1 MKPWF
6 SLNKSVLGNLV
17 RVNLKFIVL
26 LVLGWP
32 LAAGANQVDRKQ
44 SELDALKQR
53 LQTLQQ
59 EFRTTQT
66 HRKEAADE
74 LSESERA
81 ISTGVRQLR
90 QLDSE
95 RQRTQGDLLTL
106 NQQAEATKVR
116 IHQQQTHLAQALNAA
131 YQRGQGDAVK
141 LILNGADPNQSA
153 RDLRYL
159 AHLSRAQ
166 HAMIESLRV
175 DLARLDALQQEAAEK
190 TTELTHL
197 QAAREAEHQK
207 LLADKTA
214 RAQVLNKL
222 SAQIQQQ
229 RREISGLQRDERS
242 LTQLVERLNRLM
254 AQQAAREA
262 ARARART
269 AQEAK
274 QRRQVEASANGKPG
288 KALAINTETP
298 VAFQSDQPFSR
309 LKGSLR
315 LPVAGELMNRF
326 GAPRE
331 GGGLSWKGLFI
342 RAAQGSVVKAIAAGQ
357 VVFSEWLRGFGN
369 LIIVDH
375 GDGYMSLYSN
385 NESLYKQVG
394 TRVQPGDA
402 IATVG
407 NSGGQ
412 PDTGLYFEMR
422 HQSRPVNPLLWVK

>member
-1 MKPWF
+1 VNVRP
-6 SLNKSVLGNLV
+6 SL
-17 RVNLKFIVL
+17 VL
-26 LVLGWP
+26 LALIWP
-32 LAAGANQVDRKQ
+32 LCASANQVDRKQ
-44 SELDALKQR
+44 AELDALKQR

-59 EFRTTQT
+59 EFRDTQV
-66 HRKEAADE
+66 HRREAVDE
-74 LSESERA
+74 LRQSERA
-81 ISTGVRQLR
+81 ISNAMRQLR
-90 QLDSE
+90 QLESE
-95 RQRTQGDLLTL
+95 RERAQTELQTL
-106 NQQAEATKVR
+106 SQQADATTLR
-116 IHQQQTHLAQALNAA
+116 IREHQEHLGRAMKGA
-131 YQRGQGDAVK
+131 YQRGQGDALK
-141 LILNGADPNQSA
+141 LILNGADPNQAA

-166 HAMIESLRV
+166 HAMIETLRA
-175 DLARLDALQQEAAEK
+175 DLAQLIALQQK
-190 TTELTHL
+190 TEQKTSELTQL
-197 QAAREAEHQK
+197 QVAREAEQK
-207 LLADKTA
+207 TLLAENLA
-214 RAQVLNKL
+214 REQMLQKL

-229 RREISGLQRDERS
+229 RREISSLQRDERS

-262 ARARART
+262 ARARA
-269 AQEAK
+269 AQQAK
-274 QRRQVEASANGKPG
+274 KSQGGEKGGAGQQRRAVAV
-288 KALAINTETP
+288 NTETP
-298 VAFQSDQPFSR
+298 VAFGTDRPFSG

-331 GGGLSWKGLFI
+331 GGGVSWKGLFI
-342 RAAQGSVVKAIAAGQ
+342 RAAEGTAVKAIAAGQ

-369 LIIVDH
+369 LIILDH
-375 GDGYMSLYSN
+375 GEGYMSLYSN

-394 TRVQPGDA
+394 ERVQPGDA